1 MTLIS
6 WYIARR
12 VFKSIAIAFLIVT
25 AIIMLVDFVEAT
37 RNFGD
42 EGDFSLLE
50 LAGLTLLKIP
60 QLIEETIPF
69 IILFGVMGALYGLN
83 KRSELVVMRASGLSA
98 WRFLGPAIFVSAVIG
113 ILWTALLNPLAAK
126 SMQKYQAIIISA
138 AQDDETQTTSR
149 NETLNPEEEVWLREG
164 SSTQQ
169 IVIHGNL
176 YSRDPK
182 TLHDVTFYFYSVEPT
197 QENQVTG
204 ATRYSHRIDAQKAT
218 LAKAGYWQLQGI
230 IKNSEGSE
238 FERAMTTS
246 LPTTLTVQDLSN
258 HNKKSRSTQFWALP
272 QQIIAAQNAGFS
284 TVSLRLKLHKLLS
297 LPLMLIGLTVLAA
310 AVSMGNIRSGGVLR
324 LMLAGAATGFFVY
337 FFNNLIGAF
346 GQAQTLSILAAS
358 WTIPLLVLL
367 LGLAYLSRIEDG

>member
-1 MTLIS
+1 VAFS
-6 WYIARR
+6 WPCNFCERR
-12 VFKSIAIAFLIVT
+12 YRHSV
-25 AIIMLVDFVEAT
+25 
-37 RNFGD
+37 
-42 EGDFSLLE
+42 
-50 LAGLTLLKIP
+50 
-60 QLIEETIPF
+60 
-69 IILFGVMGALYGLN
+69 
-83 KRSELVVMRASGLSA
+83 
-98 WRFLGPAIFVSAVIG
+98 
-113 ILWTALLNPLAAK
+113 
-126 SMQKYQAIIISA
+126 
-138 AQDDETQTTSR
+138 
-149 NETLNPEEEVWLREG
+149 VWLREG

-297 LPLMLIGLTVLAA
+297 LPLMLIGLTVIAA